1 MTTSISNSLAEKQ
14 AQELPLKASEAG
26 HSAPGFARPVRVVHT
41 VASRF
46 VVLMLCLALILTT
59 LAYGTVHYWTLAI
72 FQASASLVIF
82 FWAVDAW
89 RSRTL
94 RISREPLQWPLLVF
108 CLLALIQLLPLG
120 SQPLAAA
127 PGLETSRTLS
137 LDPYSTRLILV
148 QLIALFI
155 YFAAALVFIDSP
167 RRLRVVTQTIII
179 FSFALAIFG
188 LIQSFVSPTRIYG
201 IKELGQSTSFGP
213 FVNRHHFAA
222 YMEMAV
228 GLTAGL
234 LLSGGI
240 QSEKR
245 LLYIFAAVLMAVALV
260 MTNSRGG
267 IISLVAETIFIFTI
281 TGVRSSRRQRN
292 DTGEKTKSSRA
303 RSLMLRAA
311 LAFVLLLSVFSAV
324 VFFGG
329 EEALSRFIGTVNAQD
344 PTTGRAHFWR
354 GTLGIIRDHPLIGS
368 GLGSFGVAY
377 TLYDTRNGTF
387 RLEQAHNDYLQ
398 VLSDAGI
405 VGAVLALSFM
415 VILFRKG
422 FTRMESDDPFR
433 RGVATGALVGCFAV
447 LVHSFFDFTL
457 HTAANSLLFLT
468 LSALAT
474 VNGSVEKAGHSKR
487 RRRHRQHRSSS
498 SSSASEAAAA

>member
-1 MTTSISNSLAEKQ
+1 MTTSISNSLAETQ
-14 AQELPLKASEAG
+14 AQERPAKVSEREAL
-26 HSAPGFARPVRVVHT
+26 APRTPTRTLVHT

-46 VVLMLCLALILTT
+46 VILMLCLALLLST
-59 LAYGTVHYWTLAI
+59 LAYGTVHYWALGL
-72 FQASASLVIF
+72 FQLSAALVVF

-89 RSRTL
+89 RTGVLRVSR
-94 RISREPLQWPLLVF
+94 SSLQLPLLGL
-108 CLLALIQLLPLG
+108 CLLALVQLLPLG
-120 SQPLAAA
+120 SVPLAAL
-127 PGLETSRTLS
+127 PGMQAARTLS

-148 QLIALFI
+148 QLLALLV
-155 YFAAALVFIDSP
+155 YFSASLVFIDSP
-167 RRLRVVTQTIII
+167 RRLRLVTHTIII

-188 LIQSFVSPTRIYG
+188 LIQSFVSPAKIYG

-222 YMEMAV
+222 YMEMAA

-234 LLSGGI
+234 LMAGAI

-245 LLYIFAAVLMAVALV
+245 LLYIFAAIIMAVALV

-267 IISLVAETIFIFTI
+267 IISLVAETIFIFII
-281 TGVRSSRRQRN
+281 TGARRERHRKS
-292 DTGEKTKSSRA
+292 GEKRA
-303 RSLMLRAA
+303 GAGRVLMLRAG
-311 LAFVLLLSVFSAV
+311 LAFALLFSVFTAV

-329 EEALSRFIGTVNAQD
+329 EDVLSRFVGTVNSAD
-344 PTTGRAHFWR
+344 PTTGRVHFWR
-354 GTLGIIRDHPLIGS
+354 GTLDIIRDHPVAGS
-368 GLGSFGVAY
+368 GLGSFAVAY
-377 TLYDTRNGTF
+377 TLYDTRNGIF

-405 VGAVLALSFM
+405 IGAILGLCFVVL
-415 VILFRKG
+415 LFRKG
-422 FTRMESDDPFR
+422 FARRETDDAFR

-468 LSALAT
+468 LAALAT
-474 VNGSVEKAGHSKR
+474 VNGNVEENGHTKRRR
-487 RRRHRQHRSSS
+487 RRRHR
-498 SSSASEAAAA
+498 SSAGEAVS